1 MITPE
6 TPQGRLDFDINYRL
20 LLLYDTQESYKNNEG
35 DSVLSVFDKQSLLDF
50 NQIEI
55 TVDKADPSKLNMKL
69 IQQEELIHKKQ
80 W

>member
-69 IQQEELIHKKQ
+69 IQQEELIHKKK